1 MVPVSALKGNWVGTL
16 GMIPDI
22 QSRIEAAT
30 ANLKRKAI
38 KGFFAKDV
46 ASALVTGSVF
56 LILAGTAYG
65 LAQHIDPAFAAV
77 AVGGITLLLMA
88 TLTFIAANSS
98 RKR

>member
-1 MVPVSALKGNWVGTL
+1 
-16 GMIPDI
+16 MIPDF

-46 ASALVTGSVF
+46 ASALVT
-56 LILAGTAYG
+56 GTAYG